1 MNRRTLLSSL
11 FLLGLA
17 ASAEAATQEIRFT
30 VSAGKHDRTNTPVV
44 VPVKVAPGVA
54 EVQAATLTAGKGN
67 LLAGQVTRPGLHSD
81 AAADPLAREIHFILP
96 RLAAGQSLKVK
107 AVLKSGPAS
116 SLAGF
121 AWNDTPGKHID
132 LRWAGRPVLRY
143 MYEALDDSSKE
154 RRELTY
160 KPFHHL
166 YDPTGKVLLTKGA
179 GGQFTHHRGLYY
191 GFNKVTYGTG
201 KTADVWHCTGDAHQS
216 HQKFLAQEA
225 GPVLGRHRLEI
236 HWHGQG
242 KEVFAREE
250 REITV
255 YNTPGGILV
264 QFASRLRSAG
274 SPVHLDGDPQ
284 HAGFHF
290 RADNEVAAET
300 KGQTYYVRP
309 DGVGA
314 PGQTRNWPGNKDHVN
329 LPWNAMSFVRGGE
342 RYTAAYLDR
351 PQNPKEARFSERDY
365 GRFGSYFVYDLDGE
379 KSLDVRYR
387 IWLQP
392 GEMTVP
398 AVAARSADFVEPVGV
413 TVRR

>member
-1 MNRRTLLSSL
+1 MHRRTLLSSL
-11 FLLGLA
+11 LLVGLA
-17 ASAEAATQEIRFT
+17 ASAEAATQEIRFK
-30 VSAGKHDRTNTPVV
+30 VSAGKHDRTHTPVV
-44 VPVKVAPGVA
+44 VPVKVSSGVA
-54 EVQAATLTAGKGN
+54 DVQAATLTIGKGSV
-67 LLAGQVTRPGLHSD
+67 LAGQVTRPGLHSD
-81 AAADPLAREIHFILP
+81 ATDPLAREIHFLLP
-96 RLAAGQSLKVK
+96 KLAAGESLEVK
-107 AVLKSGPAS
+107 AVLKSGPAAS
-116 SLAGF
+116 AAGF
-121 AWNDTPGKHID
+121 AWADTRGKHMD
-132 LRWAGRPVLRY
+132 LTWAGRPVLRY

-166 YDPTGKVLLTKGA
+166 FDPTGKVLLTKGA

-191 GFNKVTYGTG
+191 GFNKVTYRVG

-216 HQKFLAQEA
+216 HQKFLSQEA
-225 GPVLGRHRLEI
+225 GPVLGRHRVEI

-250 REITV
+250 REMTV
-255 YNTPGGILV
+255 YNVPGGHLV
-264 QFASRLRSAG
+264 QFASRLHSAG
-274 SPVHLDGDPQ
+274 GPVHLDGDPQ

-290 RADNEVAAET
+290 RADNEVAATT
-300 KGQTYYVRP
+300 KGQTFYVRP

-329 LPWNAMSFVRGGE
+329 LPWNAMSFVLGGQ

-365 GRFGSYFVYDLDGE
+365 GRFGSYFVYDLDDE
-379 KSLDVRYR
+379 RPLDVRYR
-387 IWLQP
+387 LWLQP